1 MHLMDQAL
9 FDKVIQGV
17 SDGPTLGAVLD
28 LYGATHGAFYRY
40 LYQNPINGQAYAR
53 ARECQAET
61 RAEECITIADTD
73 PDAQRA
79 RNRIQTRQWHAGKM
93 APKRFGEK
101 LDLTV
106 TDTVNPALLHAE
118 GLERVRRMRDP
129 MRAQLAQPIENAAL
143 VLLAPTDS
151 ESAAPASADIWS

>member
-1 MHLMDQAL
+1 MDQQL

-28 LYGATHGAFYRY
+28 LYGATHGAFYRF

-118 GLERVRRMRDP
+118 GLARARLMRDP
-129 MRAQLAQPIENAAL
+129 SASRLAQPIEDATLILPGA
-143 VLLAPTDS
+143 TDS
-151 ESAAPASADIWS
+151 QSVAGSIWD

>member
-1 MHLMDQAL
+1 MPLMDQQL
-9 FDKVIQGV
+9 FDRIIQGI

-28 LYGATHGAFYRY
+28 LYGATHGAFYRH
-40 LYQNPINGQAYAR
+40 LYQNPINQQAYAR

-61 RAEECITIADTD
+61 RAEECITIADTALD
-73 PDAQRA
+73 PQKA
-79 RNRIQTRQWHAGKM
+79 RNQIQTRQWHAGKM

-118 GLERVRRMRDP
+118 GLARARLMRDP
-129 MRAQLAQPIENAAL
+129 MQLGNSQAIEDAMLILPGA
-143 VLLAPTDS
+143 TDS
-151 ESAAPASADIWS
+151 QTVAASIWD